1 MRQPADGAQDHPEIT
16 AARINATA
24 ALRVGLIVA
33 LAGVMAACVG
43 GLFGVNGLKIEVHFG
58 NDPSLRVEWPGG
70 DRDVP
75 PPQTPKTTPSPR
87 PELYLLPDGR
97 PALVDPEKGEYQILV
112 TPQPAPVGTAA
123 KGL

>member
-58 NDPSLRVEWPGG
+58 NDPSVRVDWPEG
-70 DRDVP
+70 DRDDLRRTPEAAKSQP
-75 PPQTPKTTPSPR
+75 P
-87 PELYLLPDGR
+87 EFVILEDGR
-97 PALVDPEKGEYQILV
+97 IAQIDPETRKILA
-112 TPQPAPVGTAA
+112 TPQPAPGGTGV